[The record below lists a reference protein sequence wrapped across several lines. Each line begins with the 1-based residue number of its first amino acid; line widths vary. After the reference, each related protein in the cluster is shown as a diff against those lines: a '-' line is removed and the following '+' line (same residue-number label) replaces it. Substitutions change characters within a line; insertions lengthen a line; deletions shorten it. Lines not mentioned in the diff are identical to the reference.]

1 MNIVKNYQFK
11 LQGEGIEM
19 LKKLFIKD
27 YKNVENPQVR
37 NRYGIVAGIFGIVTN
52 LILFLIKL
60 VIGLLANSI
69 TIMADA
75 FNNLSD
81 LGSCIVT
88 ILGFKLAN
96 KPADKEHPYGHARYE
111 YITGIIVSLL
121 MLVMGGIFLKT
132 SIGKI
137 ISPEEIKISVA
148 TYLVLI
154 VAVLGKVLQ
163 MVVYSDFAKSINSS
177 TIKATA
183 IDARN
188 DIISTLAVLVATI
201 IIGLFK
207 INIDAYTG
215 IIVSIFIIISSIKSL
230 KDTINPLLGIIPSE
244 EKINKIKEKILSHK
258 EIIGIHDLRI
268 HSYGEQN
275 DFVTVHAEVP
285 DTMGIT
291 EAHEVADIVEREF
304 KEELNIDLTVHIDPL
319 NINDEETKN
328 IKNKVEEILKKFD
341 QDISIHDFR
350 VVTAQK
356 HTNAIFDIVIP
367 YEKNYNRYELLG
379 VLEEGFK
386 DEDKKYYFVFNIDRP
401 FC

>member
-1 MNIVKNYQFK
+1 
-11 LQGEGIEM
+11 M
-19 LKKLFIKD
+19 LKKLFIKC
-27 YKNVENPQVR
+27 YENVEDPTVR
-37 NRYGIVAGIFGIVTN
+37 YKYGVVAGYFGIITN
-52 LILFLIKL
+52 LLLFLIKL
-60 VIGLLANSI
+60 IIGLLTNSI
-69 TIMADA
+69 TILADA

-81 LGSCIVT
+81 FGSCIVT

-121 MLVMGGIFLKT
+121 MLVMGVIFLKT

-137 ISPEEIKISVA
+137 ILPEEVKISFA

-154 VAVLGKVLQ
+154 IAVLGKVLQ
-163 MVVYSDFAKSINSS
+163 MVVYSDFARSINSS
-177 TIKATA
+177 TIKASA

-188 DIISTLAVLVATI
+188 DIISTLAVLAATI
-201 IIGLFK
+201 IMGIFK

-244 EKINKIKEKILSHK
+244 EKVNKIKEKILSHK

-268 HSYGEQN
+268 HSYGEKN

-285 DTMGIT
+285 DTMGII
-291 EAHEVADIVEREF
+291 EAHEIADTVEREF

-319 NINDEETKN
+319 NINDEETRN
-328 IKNKVEEILKKFD
+328 IKNKVEEILKRFNK
-341 QDISIHDFR
+341 DINIHDFR

-356 HTNAIFDIVIP
+356 HTNAIFDIVVP
-367 YEKNYNRYELLG
+367 YGKNYNRYELLG

-386 DEDKKYYFVFNIDRP
+386 DEEKKYYFIFNVDRP

>member
-1 MNIVKNYQFK
+1 
-11 LQGEGIEM
+11 M
-19 LKKLFIKD
+19 LKKLFIKC
-27 YKNVENPQVR
+27 YENVEDPTVR
-37 NRYGIVAGIFGIVTN
+37 NKYGVVAGYFGIITN
-52 LILFLIKL
+52 LLLFLIKL
-60 VIGLLANSI
+60 IIGLLTNSI
-69 TIMADA
+69 TILADA

-81 LGSCIVT
+81 FGSCIVT

-121 MLVMGGIFLKT
+121 MLVMGVIFLKT

-137 ISPEEIKISVA
+137 ILPEEVKISFA

-154 VAVLGKVLQ
+154 IAVLGKVLQ
-163 MVVYSDFAKSINSS
+163 MVVYSDFARSINSS
-177 TIKATA
+177 TIKASA

-188 DIISTLAVLVATI
+188 DIISTLAVLAATI
-201 IIGLFK
+201 IMGIFK

-244 EKINKIKEKILSHK
+244 EKVNKIKEKILSHK

-268 HSYGEQN
+268 HSYGEKN

-285 DTMGIT
+285 DTMGII
-291 EAHEVADIVEREF
+291 EAHEIADTVEREF

-319 NINDEETKN
+319 NINDEETRN
-328 IKNKVEEILKKFD
+328 IKNKVEEILKRFNK
-341 QDISIHDFR
+341 DINIHDFR

-356 HTNAIFDIVIP
+356 HTNAIFDIVVP
-367 YEKNYNRYELLG
+367 YGKNYNRYELLG

-386 DEDKKYYFVFNIDRP
+386 DEEKKYYFIFNVDRP

>member
-1 MNIVKNYQFK
+1 
-11 LQGEGIEM
+11 M
-19 LKKLFIKD
+19 LKKLFIKC
-27 YKNVENPQVR
+27 YENVEDPTVR
-37 NRYGIVAGIFGIVTN
+37 NKYGVVAGYFGIITN
-52 LILFLIKL
+52 LLLFLIKL
-60 VIGLLANSI
+60 IIGLLTNSI
-69 TIMADA
+69 TILADA

-81 LGSCIVT
+81 FGSCIVT

-121 MLVMGGIFLKT
+121 MLVMGVIFLKT

-137 ISPEEIKISVA
+137 ISPEEIKISFA

-154 VAVLGKVLQ
+154 IAVLGKVLQ
-163 MVVYSDFAKSINSS
+163 MVVYSDFARSINSS
-177 TIKATA
+177 TIKASA

-188 DIISTLAVLVATI
+188 DIISTLAVLAATI
-201 IIGLFK
+201 IMGIFK

-230 KDTINPLLGIIPSE
+230 KETINPLLGIIPSE
-244 EKINKIKEKILSHK
+244 EKVNKIKEKILSHK

-268 HSYGEQN
+268 HSYGEKN

-285 DTMGIT
+285 DTMGII
-291 EAHEVADIVEREF
+291 EAHEIADTVEREF

-319 NINDEETKN
+319 NINDEETRN
-328 IKNKVEEILKKFD
+328 IKNKVEEILKRFNK
-341 QDISIHDFR
+341 DINIHDFR

-356 HTNAIFDIVIP
+356 HTNAIFDIVVP
-367 YEKNYNRYELLG
+367 YGKNYNRYELLG

-386 DEDKKYYFVFNIDRP
+386 DEDKKYYFIFNVDRP

>member
-1 MNIVKNYQFK
+1 
-11 LQGEGIEM
+11 M
-19 LKKLFIKD
+19 LKKLFIKC
-27 YKNVENPQVR
+27 YENVEDPTVR
-37 NRYGIVAGIFGIVTN
+37 NKYGVVAGYFGIITN
-52 LILFLIKL
+52 LLLFLIKL
-60 VIGLLANSI
+60 IIGLLTNSI
-69 TIMADA
+69 TILADA
-75 FNNLSD
+75 FNNSSD
-81 LGSCIVT
+81 FGSCIVT

-121 MLVMGGIFLKT
+121 MLVMGVIFLKT

-137 ISPEEIKISVA
+137 ILPEEVKISFA

-154 VAVLGKVLQ
+154 IAVLGKVLQ
-163 MVVYSDFAKSINSS
+163 MVVYSDFARSINSS
-177 TIKATA
+177 TIKASA

-188 DIISTLAVLVATI
+188 DIISTLAVLAATI
-201 IIGLFK
+201 IMGIFK

-244 EKINKIKEKILSHK
+244 EKVNKIKEKILSHK

-268 HSYGEQN
+268 HSYGEKN

-285 DTMGIT
+285 DTMGII
-291 EAHEVADIVEREF
+291 EAHEIADTVEREF

-319 NINDEETKN
+319 NINDEETRN
-328 IKNKVEEILKKFD
+328 IKNKVEEILKRFNK
-341 QDISIHDFR
+341 DINIHDFR

-356 HTNAIFDIVIP
+356 HTNAIFDIVVP
-367 YEKNYNRYELLG
+367 YGKNYNRYELLG

-386 DEDKKYYFVFNIDRP
+386 DEEKKYYFIFNVDRP

>member
-1 MNIVKNYQFK
+1 
-11 LQGEGIEM
+11 M
-19 LKKLFIKD
+19 LKKLFIKC
-27 YKNVENPQVR
+27 YENVEDPTVR
-37 NRYGIVAGIFGIVTN
+37 NKYGVVAGYFGIITN
-52 LILFLIKL
+52 LLLFLIKL
-60 VIGLLANSI
+60 IIGLLTNSI
-69 TIMADA
+69 TILADA

-81 LGSCIVT
+81 FGSCIVT

-121 MLVMGGIFLKT
+121 MLVMGVIFLKT

-137 ISPEEIKISVA
+137 ILPEEVKISFA

-154 VAVLGKVLQ
+154 IAVLGKVLQ
-163 MVVYSDFAKSINSS
+163 MVVYSDFARSINSS
-177 TIKATA
+177 TIKASA

-188 DIISTLAVLVATI
+188 DIISTLAVLAATI
-201 IIGLFK
+201 IMGIFK

-244 EKINKIKEKILSHK
+244 EKVNKIKEKILSHK

-268 HSYGEQN
+268 HSYGEKN

-285 DTMGIT
+285 DTMGII
-291 EAHEVADIVEREF
+291 EAHEIADTVEREF

-319 NINDEETKN
+319 NINDEETRN
-328 IKNKVEEILKKFD
+328 IKNKVEEILKRFNK
-341 QDISIHDFR
+341 DINIHDFR

-356 HTNAIFDIVIP
+356 HTNAIFDIVVP
-367 YEKNYNRYELLG
+367 YGKNYNRYELLG

-386 DEDKKYYFVFNIDRP
+386 DEDKKYYFIFNVDRP

>member
-1 MNIVKNYQFK
+1 
-11 LQGEGIEM
+11 M
-19 LKKLFIKD
+19 LKKLFIKC
-27 YKNVENPQVR
+27 YENVEDPTVR
-37 NRYGIVAGIFGIVTN
+37 NKYGVVAGYFGIITN
-52 LILFLIKL
+52 LLLFLIKL
-60 VIGLLANSI
+60 IIGLLTNSI
-69 TIMADA
+69 TILADA

-81 LGSCIVT
+81 FGSCIVT

-121 MLVMGGIFLKT
+121 MLVMGVIFLKT

-137 ISPEEIKISVA
+137 ISPEEIKISFA

-154 VAVLGKVLQ
+154 IAVLGKVLQ
-163 MVVYSDFAKSINSS
+163 MVVYSDFARSINSS
-177 TIKATA
+177 TIKASA

-188 DIISTLAVLVATI
+188 DIISTLAVLAATI
-201 IIGLFK
+201 IMGIFK

-230 KDTINPLLGIIPSE
+230 KETINPLLGIIPSE
-244 EKINKIKEKILSHK
+244 EKVNKIKEKILSHK

-268 HSYGEQN
+268 HSYGEKN

-285 DTMGIT
+285 DTMGII
-291 EAHEVADIVEREF
+291 EAHEIADTVEREF

-319 NINDEETKN
+319 NINDEETRN
-328 IKNKVEEILKKFD
+328 IKNKVEEILKRFNK
-341 QDISIHDFR
+341 DINIHDFR

-356 HTNAIFDIVIP
+356 HTNAIFDIVVP
-367 YEKNYNRYELLG
+367 YGKNYNRYELLG

-386 DEDKKYYFVFNIDRP
+386 DEEKKYYFIFNVDRP

>member
-1 MNIVKNYQFK
+1 MNIVKNYQFE

-188 DIISTLAVLVATI
+188 DAISTLAVLVATI

-244 EKINKIKEKILSHK
+244 EKN
-258 EIIGIHDLRI
+258 
-268 HSYGEQN
+268 Q
-275 DFVTVHAEVP
+275 
-285 DTMGIT
+285 
-291 EAHEVADIVEREF
+291 
-304 KEELNIDLTVHIDPL
+304 
-319 NINDEETKN
+319 
-328 IKNKVEEILKKFD
+328 
-341 QDISIHDFR
+341 QD
-350 VVTAQK
+350 
-356 HTNAIFDIVIP
+356 
-367 YEKNYNRYELLG
+367 
-379 VLEEGFK
+379 
-386 DEDKKYYFVFNIDRP
+386 
-401 FC
+401 

>member
-1 MNIVKNYQFK
+1 
-11 LQGEGIEM
+11 M
-19 LKKLFIKD
+19 LKKLFIKC
-27 YKNVENPQVR
+27 YENVEDPTVR
-37 NRYGIVAGIFGIVTN
+37 NKYGVVAGYFGIITN
-52 LILFLIKL
+52 LLLFLIKL
-60 VIGLLANSI
+60 IIGLLTNSI
-69 TIMADA
+69 TILADA

-81 LGSCIVT
+81 FGSCIVT

-121 MLVMGGIFLKT
+121 MLVMGVIFLKT

-137 ISPEEIKISVA
+137 ISSEEIKISFA

-154 VAVLGKVLQ
+154 IAVLGKVLQ
-163 MVVYSDFAKSINSS
+163 MVVYSDFARSINSS
-177 TIKATA
+177 TIKASA

-188 DIISTLAVLVATI
+188 DIISTLAVLAATI
-201 IIGLFK
+201 IMGIFK

-244 EKINKIKEKILSHK
+244 EKVNKIKEKILSHK

-268 HSYGEQN
+268 HSYGEKN

-285 DTMGIT
+285 DTMGII
-291 EAHEVADIVEREF
+291 EAHEIADTVEREF

-319 NINDEETKN
+319 NINDEETRN
-328 IKNKVEEILKKFD
+328 TKNKVEEILKRFNK
-341 QDISIHDFR
+341 DINIHDFR

-356 HTNAIFDIVIP
+356 HTNAIFDIVVP
-367 YEKNYNRYELLG
+367 YGKNYNRYELLG

-386 DEDKKYYFVFNIDRP
+386 DEDKKYYFIFNVDRP

>member
-1 MNIVKNYQFK
+1 
-11 LQGEGIEM
+11 M
-19 LKKLFIKD
+19 LKKLFIKC
-27 YKNVENPQVR
+27 YENVEDPTVR
-37 NRYGIVAGIFGIVTN
+37 NKYGVVAGYFGIITN
-52 LILFLIKL
+52 LLLFLIKL
-60 VIGLLANSI
+60 IIGLLTNSI
-69 TIMADA
+69 TILADA

-81 LGSCIVT
+81 FGSCIVT

-121 MLVMGGIFLKT
+121 MLVMGVIFLKT

-137 ISPEEIKISVA
+137 ISPEEIKISFA

-154 VAVLGKVLQ
+154 IAVLGKVLQ
-163 MVVYSDFAKSINSS
+163 MVVYSDFARSINSS
-177 TIKATA
+177 TIKASA

-188 DIISTLAVLVATI
+188 DIISTLAVLAATI
-201 IIGLFK
+201 IMGIFK

-244 EKINKIKEKILSHK
+244 EKVNKIKEKILSHK

-268 HSYGEQN
+268 HSYGEKN

-285 DTMGIT
+285 DTMGII
-291 EAHEVADIVEREF
+291 EAHEIADTVEREF

-319 NINDEETKN
+319 NINDEETRN
-328 IKNKVEEILKKFD
+328 IKNKVEEILKRFNK
-341 QDISIHDFR
+341 DINIHDFR

-356 HTNAIFDIVIP
+356 HTNAIFDIVVP
-367 YEKNYNRYELLG
+367 YGKNYNRYELLG

-386 DEDKKYYFVFNIDRP
+386 DEDKKYYFIFNVDRP

>member
-1 MNIVKNYQFK
+1 
-11 LQGEGIEM
+11 M
-19 LKKLFIKD
+19 LKKLFIKC
-27 YKNVENPQVR
+27 YENVEDPTVR
-37 NRYGIVAGIFGIVTN
+37 NKYGVVAGYFGIITN
-52 LILFLIKL
+52 LLLFLIKL
-60 VIGLLANSI
+60 IIGLLTNSI
-69 TIMADA
+69 TILADA

-81 LGSCIVT
+81 FGSCIVT

-121 MLVMGGIFLKT
+121 MLVMGVIFLKT

-137 ISPEEIKISVA
+137 ISPEEIKISFA

-154 VAVLGKVLQ
+154 IAVLGKVLQ
-163 MVVYSDFAKSINSS
+163 MVVYSDFARSINSS
-177 TIKATA
+177 TIKASA

-188 DIISTLAVLVATI
+188 DIISTLAVLAATI
-201 IIGLFK
+201 IMGIFK

-215 IIVSIFIIISSIKSL
+215 IIISIFIIISSIKSL

-244 EKINKIKEKILSHK
+244 EKVNKIKEKILSHK

-268 HSYGEQN
+268 HSYGEKN

-285 DTMGIT
+285 DTMGII
-291 EAHEVADIVEREF
+291 EAHEIADTVEREF

-319 NINDEETKN
+319 NINDEETRN
-328 IKNKVEEILKKFD
+328 IKNKVEEILKRFNK
-341 QDISIHDFR
+341 DINIHDFR

-356 HTNAIFDIVIP
+356 HTNAIFDIVVP
-367 YEKNYNRYELLG
+367 YGKNYNRYELLG

-386 DEDKKYYFVFNIDRP
+386 DEDKKYYFIFNVDRP